1 MPVTS
6 APSAETCRKHC
17 WICRSISV
25 FPKVLFSWVG
35 FETEYI
41 PYVAAE
47 RFAGTTK
54 WSFAK
59 LIKYAMEGVISFSTM
74 PLQLATFCG
83 ALVSVF
89 AIVYGIIII
98 AHTLLTGIDV
108 PGLCDNHCCGVISW
122 RYTAAGYGDF
132 GRISRQNLYPGKA
145 SSGVCREKGAGEKG
159 VILWNRRKKIY
170 LTA

>member
-25 FPKVLFSWVG
+25 FPKVYFPGWDLK
-35 FETEYI
+35 
-41 PYVAAE
+41 

-108 PGLCDNHCCGVISW
+108 PGYATTIVVVLFLGGIQLLVMGILGE
-122 RYTAAGYGDF
+122 YLAKTY
-132 GRISRQNLYPGKA
+132 IQGKHRP
-145 SSGVCREKGAGEKG
+145 VYVVKKVLEKKE
-159 VILWNRRKKIY
+159 
-170 LTA
+170 